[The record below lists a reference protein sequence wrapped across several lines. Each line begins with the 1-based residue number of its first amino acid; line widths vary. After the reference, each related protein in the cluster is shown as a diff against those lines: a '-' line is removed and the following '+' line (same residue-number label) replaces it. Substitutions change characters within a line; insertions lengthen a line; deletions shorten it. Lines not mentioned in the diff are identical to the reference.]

1 MASLNRRR
9 VERGHTI
16 TVTLVGTHD
25 GDVFIRKPDGSG
37 VSGDFSAHSFLMPA
51 GAACVHLNNRW
62 TPHDT
67 DSGFPEARAHRHE
80 R

>member
-1 MASLNRRR
+1 MANQNRRR

-37 VSGDFSAHSFLMPA
+37 EHPTRIDLTPFFAAGMDEGEALETALEFLA
-51 GAACVHLNNRW
+51 IGVRG
-62 TPHDT
+62 
-67 DSGFPEARAHRHE
+67 SS
-80 R
+80 

>member
-1 MASLNRRR
+1 MANPNRRR

-37 VSGDFSAHSFLMPA
+37 EHPA
-51 GAACVHLNNRW
+51 RIDLTPFFAAGM
-62 TPHDT
+62 D
-67 DSGFPEARAHRHE
+67 DGEALEAALEFVAIGVRGSS
-80 R
+80 

>member
-37 VSGDFSAHSFLMPA
+37 EHPTRIDLTPFFAAGMDEGEALEAALNIVALGARCSA
-51 GAACVHLNNRW
+51 
-62 TPHDT
+62 
-67 DSGFPEARAHRHE
+67 
-80 R
+80 